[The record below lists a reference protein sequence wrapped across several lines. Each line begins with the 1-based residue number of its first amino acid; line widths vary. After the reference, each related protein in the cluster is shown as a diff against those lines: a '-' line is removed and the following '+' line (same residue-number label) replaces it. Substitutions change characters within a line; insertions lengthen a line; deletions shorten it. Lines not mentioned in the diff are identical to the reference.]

1 MASIAQLV
9 AWALKVKNQTQ
20 PEGNTETL
28 VGGLFEAIVGFLQ
41 DLSNR
46 IANMIIGW
54 YWQEP
59 VDTVNKLS
67 STYPS
72 PKLGWAVLVKD
83 KNLVYVWN
91 GSAWTNTGITSFP
104 TDAITPNTLSQTL
117 GNSITKVPS
126 EKAVGDAM
134 IPLKN
139 ASDRLN
145 ETVYGG
151 IKDVTPS
158 AWVLG
163 YINTSGEFV
172 ESTSYRVSDFIAVT
186 PGQKYRASLSGSQNT
201 FVISGYSSNIQSNF
215 VSSSINIIGT
225 TLNPGNVNFYEFII
239 PIGVN
244 YIRLGKH
251 SATDMS
257 VIYLWL
263 TTNASIGGLVSK
275 VETIIPLAD
284 DIPILQDT
292 LFGGGG
298 VIEDLTGQLAP
309 WTTGHISTAGLLV
322 TPSSYQVSSFI
333 PVQAGKKYRFK
344 ASGSVNVFLISG
356 YSSNNQSS
364 FVASTINIPGTSV
377 PREEVVII
385 PSAVNYIRLCNHP
398 GFPVSDVYLKEV
410 DSVTE
415 RGLVDRVD
423 VLEEKVSNDS
433 TEFRLKR
440 CAVFSII
447 ADDCF
452 SSDPAALDI
461 ANEYNI
467 PLSFAVQT
475 SQIGTNGID
484 FYKDAYKNGS
494 SILSHTINHQISE
507 TEITE
512 SKRILKNY
520 GFPTNGYIS
529 PGGVG
534 VTPPDL
540 LTVIERYYGYA
551 NPIPNTTTVIPF
563 DATFISKFDH
573 NVNPYR
579 LTRIGLESWNAG
591 FPDCS
596 KIKELI
602 DFAIDN
608 NLLVLMYTHELPSH
622 YKNSDETSVLSLD
635 NFRAICAYLADKRDN
650 YYCRVLNTDQAVR
663 EYYGYK
669 DY

>member
-46 IANMIIGW
+46 VANMVIGW

-59 VDTVNKLS
+59 VDTITKLS

-91 GSAWTNTGITSFP
+91 GFAWTNTGITSFP

-117 GNSITKVPS
+117 GNSITKAPS

-151 IKDVTPS
+151 IKDATPS

-309 WTTGHISTAGLLV
+309 WITGHISTAGLLV

-364 FVASTINIPGTSV
+364 FVTSTINIPGTSV

-410 DSVTE
+410 DSITE
-415 RGLVDRVD
+415 KGLVERVD
-423 VLEEKVSNDS
+423 KLEENIRTDS
-433 TEFRLKR
+433 FEFRLKR
-440 CAVFSII
+440 CAIFSLI

-452 SSDPAALDI
+452 SSDPIALDI

-467 PLSFAVQT
+467 PLSFAVQV
-475 SQIGTNGID
+475 SQINTNGIE
-484 FYKDAYKNGS
+484 FYKNAYKNGS
-494 SILSHTINHQISE
+494 SILSHTVNHVA
-507 TEITE
+507 TE
-512 SKRILKNY
+512 SEIINSKNLLKDY

-529 PGGVG
+529 PGGGTNPSLHPIV
-534 VTPPDL
+534 D
-540 LTVIERYYGYA
+540 RYYGYA
-551 NPIPNTTTVIPF
+551 NAIPNTTTIIPF
-563 DATFISKFDH
+563 DDTFISKFDE
-573 NVNPYR
+573 NVDPYR
-579 LTRIGLESWNAG
+579 LTRIGLESWNVELHN
-591 FPDCS
+591 S
-596 KIKELI
+596 KIKALI
-602 DFAIDN
+602 DFAIEN

-622 YKNSDETSVLSLD
+622 YKNSNGTSVLSLD
-635 NFRAICAYLADKRDN
+635 DFRTICEYLANKRDN
-650 YYCRVLNTDQAVR
+650 YLCKVLNTDQAVK
-663 EYYGYK
+663 EYYGF
-669 DY
+669 